1 MNDFAEQDT
10 DGGRGY
16 FLSASERKLAA
27 SLERALAL
35 PYLTW
40 RDPGPVR
47 RVMTEEGGSFKYRPD
62 FLIRNEDT
70 GRTLAVELQ
79 VQRGLSRPNLMMYKM
94 LSESYRKTGEEFL
107 VLIDGKEEGLPA
119 RWLRNDN
126 VRTAWI
132 GGESQSRESAIREAV
147 LAAL

>member
-1 MNDFAEQDT
+1 MNDFAEQET
-10 DGGRGY
+10 DSGRGY

-27 SLERALAL
+27 SLERALAV

-47 RVMTEEGGSFKYRPD
+47 KVMTEEGGSFEYRPD
-62 FLIRNEDT
+62 FLIRNEKT

-79 VQRGLSRPNLMMYKM
+79 VQLGLSRPNLIMYKM

-107 VLIDGKEEGLPA
+107 VLIDGVEEGLPA
-119 RWLRNDN
+119 RWLRNDG
-126 VRTAWI
+126 VRTAWV
-132 GGESQSRESAIREAV
+132 GGAGQSVESAIREAV